1 MHIKINILKCS
12 IKFYKWQMLI
22 TCESYTIVV
31 YLHSHMLSAA
41 TSLYKNAFTGL
52 TKNTWLLSLVMLVNR
67 SGTMVIPF
75 MTIYCTQQLHFTLPQ
90 AGIVMALFGAGA
102 IVGAYIGGNSTDKF
116 GFYTQQVISLI
127 LGGMMFIVVG
137 FLKTYE
143 SLCIGTFILSVCN
156 ESFRPANAAAV
167 AFYSNDNN
175 KTRSFSL
182 NRLAINM
189 GWAVG
194 GTVGGLLASVNYHS
208 LFWVD
213 GSTNIFAALL
223 LLKLLP
229 YGKSKST
236 KPIQTNKKKAYLDK
250 YYILFIIITFF
261 FASCFFQL
269 FTMQPVF
276 FKTQWKFNE
285 AFIGFLMA
293 LNGIIIV
300 IAEMIL
306 VYKLE
311 RRKRITFFIRLGFI
325 ISAISFATLNT
336 LPAGYITAIIVIM
349 LITFGEMFS
358 MPFMNTFWIERS
370 NDNNRGQYAAL
381 YAIAWSIAQIAAP
394 LYGSYVA
401 ASSGFKMLWWI
412 DAGVCLIAALSI
424 LLLEKSIITSR
435 PVELTSVAS

>member
-1 MHIKINILKCS
+1 MVTYFRN
-12 IKFYKWQMLI
+12 ML
-22 TCESYTIVV
+22 T
-31 YLHSHMLSAA
+31 AA

-52 TKNTWLLSLVMLVNR
+52 TKNTWLLSSVMLVNR

-90 AGIVMALFGAGA
+90 AGSVMALFGAGA
-102 IVGAYIGGNSTDKF
+102 ILGAYIGGYSTDKF
-116 GFYTQQVISLI
+116 GFYMQQLVSL
-127 LGGMMFIVVG
+127 LFGGAMFIVVG

-167 AFYSNDNN
+167 AFYSTGDNT
-175 KTRSFSL
+175 TRSFSL
-182 NRLAINM
+182 NRLAINL

-194 GTVGGLLASVNYHS
+194 GTLGGFLASVNYHL

-213 GSTNIFAALL
+213 GGTNILAALL

-229 YGKSKST
+229 FGKATAKHELKT
-236 KPIQTNKKKAYLDK
+236 KKQKAYSDR
-250 YYILFIIITFF
+250 YYVLFIIITFF

-269 FTMQPVF
+269 FTMEPLF

-285 AFIGFLMA
+285 VFIGILMA

-300 IAEMIL
+300 FSEMIL

-311 RRKRITFFIRLGFI
+311 RKKLHTFFIRIGFVV
-325 ISAISFATLNT
+325 AAVSFACLNL
-336 LPAGYITAIIVIM
+336 LPPGIAAAVFSII
-349 LITFGEMFS
+349 LITIGEMLS
-358 MPFMNTFWIERS
+358 MPFMNSFWIERTS
-370 NDNNRGQYAAL
+370 SYNRGQYAAL

-394 LYGSYVA
+394 LYGSNVA
-401 ASSGFKMLWWI
+401 ANAGFSMLWWI
-412 DAGVCLIAALSI
+412 DCGVCLIAALSI
-424 LLLEKSIITSR
+424 LLLEKRINLSKTS
-435 PVELTSVAS
+435 ELVSAAS

>member
-1 MHIKINILKCS
+1 
-12 IKFYKWQMLI
+12 
-22 TCESYTIVV
+22 
-31 YLHSHMLSAA
+31 MLSAA

-52 TKNTWLLSLVMLVNR
+52 TKNTWLLSIVMLVNR

-75 MTIYCTQQLHFTLPQ
+75 MTIYCTQKLHFSLPQ

-116 GFYTQQVISLI
+116 GFYTQQLASLL
-127 LGGMMFIVVG
+127 LGGVMFIVVG

-167 AFYSNDNN
+167 AFYSKAQNT
-175 KTRSFSL
+175 TRSISL
-182 NRLAINM
+182 NRLAINL

-194 GTVGGLLASVNYHS
+194 GTLGGILASINYHS

-213 GSTNIFAALL
+213 GSTNILAALL

-229 YGKSKST
+229 YGKN
-236 KPIQTNKKKAYLDK
+236 KPEPHAKTIKKKAYKDK
-250 YYILFIIITFF
+250 YYVIFIIITFF
-261 FASCFFQL
+261 FASCFFLL

-276 FKTQWKFNE
+276 FKTQWNFNE
-285 AFIGFLMA
+285 AFIGVLMA

-300 IAEMIL
+300 FAEMIL

-311 RRKRITFFIRLGFI
+311 RKRMNTFFIRIGFVVAALSFVCLNI
-325 ISAISFATLNT
+325 FPPSHIAAIFCIA
-336 LPAGYITAIIVIM
+336 
-349 LITFGEMFS
+349 LITIGEMLS
-358 MPFMNTFWIERS
+358 MPFMNAFWIERS
-370 NDNNRGQYAAL
+370 SVYNRGQYAAL

-394 LYGSYVA
+394 LYGSYIA
-401 ASSGFKMLWWI
+401 AKSGFDILWWI
-412 DAGVCLIAALSI
+412 VSGVCVIAAFCI
-424 LLLEKSIITSR
+424 LLLEQRINLSKQATIVS
-435 PVELTSVAS
+435 SV

>member
-1 MHIKINILKCS
+1 
-12 IKFYKWQMLI
+12 
-22 TCESYTIVV
+22 
-31 YLHSHMLSAA
+31 MLSAA

-102 IVGAYIGGNSTDKF
+102 IVGAYIGGNSTDRF
-116 GFYTQQVISLI
+116 GFYAQQVISLI

-137 FLKTYE
+137 FLKTFE

-167 AFYSNDNN
+167 AFYSNDDN

-182 NRLAINM
+182 NRLAINL

-213 GSTNIFAALL
+213 GSTNILAALL

-229 YGKSKST
+229 FAKSKSIKT
-236 KPIQTNKKKAYLDK
+236 IKTEKKKAYLDRH
-250 YYILFIIITFF
+250 YIIFIIITFF

-300 IAEMIL
+300 ITEMIL

-311 RRKRITFFIRLGFI
+311 RKKLITFFIRLGFI
-325 ISAISFATLNT
+325 ISAISFVSLNI
-336 LPAGYITAIIVIM
+336 LPAGYLTAVVAII
-349 LITFGEMFS
+349 LITIGEMFS

-370 NDNNRGQYAAL
+370 DDNNRGQYAAL

-401 ASSGFKMLWWI
+401 ASSGFKTLWWI
-412 DAGVCLIAALSI
+412 DACVCLIAALSI
-424 LLLEKSIITSR
+424 LMLEQKLKSSKNT
-435 PVELTSVAS
+435 ELAAIV